1 MFNSVT
7 IPVTSM
13 AGFSFEGGMGGDTV
27 LKRSFPPPIENHSSE
42 ICLGLFNIACF
53 FTEVP
58 HNLVQTK
65 SYILKYGV
73 SLSRLD
79 HATSLAGDT

>member
-1 MFNSVT
+1 MNPPLPGT
-7 IPVTSM
+7 C
-13 AGFSFEGGMGGDTV
+13 
-27 LKRSFPPPIENHSSE
+27 PPPPRNFVDAQALYSSQF
-42 ICLGLFNIACF
+42 CLGLFNIACF

>member
-1 MFNSVT
+1 MYYSLIHSVA
-7 IPVTSM
+7 IVL
-13 AGFSFEGGMGGDTV
+13 FSFEGQAAQA
-27 LKRSFPPPIENHSSE
+27 LYSSE
-42 ICLGLFNIACF
+42 FCLGLFNIACF